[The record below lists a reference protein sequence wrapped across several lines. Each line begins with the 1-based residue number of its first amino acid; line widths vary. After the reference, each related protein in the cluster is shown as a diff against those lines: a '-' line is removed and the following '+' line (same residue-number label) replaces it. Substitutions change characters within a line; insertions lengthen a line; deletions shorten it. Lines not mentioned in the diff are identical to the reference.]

1 MQLNFHFMS
10 LDLTSLKKL
19 REQTGV
25 SFSVCKKALE
35 EANNDIDA
43 AKKLLTKWGEKKAA
57 DKADRATSQGVIA
70 SYVHHNKKIATMV
83 ELQTETDFVAN
94 NEEFRTLAQEIAMQ
108 VATMNPENVDEL
120 VKQEYVRDPSKTIGD
135 LIKDAVLKFGE
146 NTKVSRILRWEL
158 GR

>member
-1 MQLNFHFMS
+1 
-10 LDLTSLKKL
+10 
-19 REQTGV
+19 
-25 SFSVCKKALE
+25 
-35 EANNDIDA
+35 
-43 AKKLLTKWGEKKAA
+43 
-57 DKADRATSQGVIA
+57 
-70 SYVHHNKKIATMV
+70 V

>member
-1 MQLNFHFMS
+1 MS

-43 AKKLLTKWGEKKAA
+43 AKRLLTKWGEKKAA

-94 NEEFRTLAQEIAMQ
+94 NEEFRTNLTREIHLNGT
-108 VATMNPENVDEL
+108 VNGHYPGVLPDNPCL
-120 VKQEYVRDPSKTIGD
+120 VNIGRF
-135 LIKDAVLKFGE
+135 KKCE
-146 NTKVSRILRWEL
+146 
-158 GR
+158 

>member
-1 MQLNFHFMS
+1 MS

-35 EANNDIDA
+35 EAKNDIDE

-120 VKQEYVRDPSKTIGD
+120 LKQEYVRDPSKTIGD

-146 NTKVSRILRWEL
+146 NTKISRILRWEL